1 MQPGECARATRGVTR
16 QPARVARAALVHEP
30 RTRDEAQEARAHLV
44 RVRVRVGVGAR
55 VRVRVRVRV
64 GVRYRVGVR
73 DRPRTSPYTLPRK
86 WASRSPGSHG
96 ELKPRVALVDAVRL
110 ANPPRVTHTR
120 EPA

>member
-44 RVRVRVGVGAR
+44 RVRVRVRVGVR

-64 GVRYRVGVR
+64 GVRVGVR
-73 DRPRTSPYTLPRK
+73 V
-86 WASRSPGSHG
+86 
-96 ELKPRVALVDAVRL
+96 RVRVR
-110 ANPPRVTHTR
+110 VS
-120 EPA
+120 